1 MPVVNESTKKMSDF
15 IREQLVAGVAV
26 TSGNIT
32 DKGDIYKASLA
43 LSGTNE
49 EEVERVHGH
58 DETFIAGALH
68 ATGMIALEQMKADEN
83 ITAVNVHLGMAGK
96 NHLDTQVLRSKTY
109 PGMTRV
115 NDDGEKTTSPDV
127 TKHGVFN
134 GFAYTVAGARNVGQ
148 LAAAREEVGNAFSAA
163 FMAAQSAD

>member
-1 MPVVNESTKKMSDF
+1 MPAVNESTKKMSDF
-15 IREQLVAGVAV
+15 IREQLAASVAV
-26 TSGNIT
+26 TSGNIA
-32 DKGDIYKASLA
+32 DKGDIYKASLS

-68 ATGMIALEQMKADEN
+68 ATGQIALEQMQADSSL
-83 ITAVNVHLGMAGK
+83 TAVNVHLGMAGK
-96 NHLDTQVLRSKTY
+96 NHLETQILKSKTY

-115 NDDGEKTTSPDV
+115 GDDGEKTTSPDV

-134 GFAYTVAGARNVGQ
+134 GFTYTVAGARNVGQ
-148 LAAAREEVGNAFSAA
+148 LAAAREEVGAA
-163 FMAAQSAD
+163 FASAFMSAQSAD